1 MTHQIM
7 DKDVA
12 AEDVSLPGVVDL
24 IVAELRE
31 HEPLLNQLR
40 FPGTVHLHLNPFSET
55 CPVKI
60 QIDYKLPSQQDSE

>member
-1 MTHQIM
+1 MTRQAKIIE
-7 DKDVA
+7 
-12 AEDVSLPGVVDL
+12 AEEPSSGVVDL

-40 FPGTVHLHLNPFSET
+40 FPGTIHLHLHPHSET

-60 QIDYKLPSQQDSE
+60 QIDYKLPNQQN